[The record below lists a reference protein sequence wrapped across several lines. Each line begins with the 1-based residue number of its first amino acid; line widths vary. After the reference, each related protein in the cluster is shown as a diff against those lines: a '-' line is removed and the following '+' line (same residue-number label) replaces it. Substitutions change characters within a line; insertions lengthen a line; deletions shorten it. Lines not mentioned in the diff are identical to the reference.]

1 MSIVRT
7 VLIGFGTAIVLGLP
21 SLHHANAQYYEDY
34 GGYGYDFNE
43 QRRQRNE
50 DIYQRQ
56 QRADQLLERE
66 LRSMGPPV
74 HETEEFR
81 GWDDRAARR
90 RCNALTNNDAAR
102 SSCFEGLRSR

>member
-1 MSIVRT
+1 MSRVRT

-21 SLHHANAQYYEDY
+21 SLHHANAQWYDDY
-34 GGYGYDFNE
+34 SRDYRE
-43 QRRQRNE
+43 RSE
-50 DIYQRQ
+50 KIYQRQ
-56 QRADQLLERE
+56 QRADEALERAM
-66 LRSMGPPV
+66 RSMGPPI

-102 SSCFEGLRSR
+102 SSCFEGLR

>member
-1 MSIVRT
+1 MSRVRT

-21 SLHHANAQYYEDY
+21 SLHHANAQYYEDH
-34 GGYGYDFNE
+34 GGYQGYDYYGQ

-56 QRADQLLERE
+56 QRADELLERE
-66 LRSMGPPV
+66 LRRTPPI

-102 SSCFEGLRSR
+102 SSCFEGLR

>member
-21 SLHHANAQYYEDY
+21 SLHHANAQYD
-34 GGYGYDFNE
+34 GGYQGHDDSYIDDYYE
-43 QRRQRNE
+43 SQRRSDE
-50 DIYQRQ
+50 I
-56 QRADQLLERE
+56 LERAQRG
-66 LRSMGPPV
+66 LGLPPV

-102 SSCFEGLRSR
+102 SSCFEGLR